1 MLTESDK
8 KQLNKLN
15 QSLTGEIKI
24 GSTAA
29 GHPQGQVFREFCDHL
44 AQLVPN
50 IKITSEDGS
59 SKQPPEIQIGNGLRY
74 QAIPTGLEI
83 QPFTEA
89 LAALDSE
96 SSPISMSESI
106 QMKLQQNELP
116 ATLIAFISPH
126 CTFCPQ
132 VIRQLIPLSMADAGV
147 QLIIIDG
154 NLFPELAQRHKIQSV
169 PTILLDEQFRWT
181 GSVPLEEIVD
191 AISTRNP
198 ALLGAASLE
207 SILKDGQASHLAAMM
222 LDINEIFPAFYDLL
236 IHDKW
241 PVRLGAMVVMEEIA
255 QEDPDLAAEA
265 IAPMWDHFENSADQI
280 KGDILYLFGEIG
292 EQSVIPRLGEVIKGD
307 YDNEV
312 KEAAQEALEKLSEE
326 K

>member
-1 MLTESDK
+1 MFSESEK
-8 KQLNKLN
+8 KQLEKLN
-15 QSLTGEIKI
+15 QTLTGEVKI

-29 GHPQGQVFREFCDHL
+29 GHPQGQAFREFCDHL

-59 SKQPPEIQIGNGLRY
+59 TRQPPEIQIGDGLRY
-74 QAIPTGLEI
+74 QAIPSGLEME
-83 QPFTEA
+83 PFTEA
-89 LAALDSE
+89 LAALDSK
-96 SSPISMSESI
+96 SSSISESI
-106 QMKLQQNELP
+106 KMKLQRNELP
-116 ATLIAFISPH
+116 ATLTAFISPH

-147 QLIIIDG
+147 QLIIVDG
-154 NLFPELAQRHKIQSV
+154 TLFPDLALRHKIRSV

-198 ALLGAASLE
+198 ALLGASSLE
-207 SILKDGQASHLAAMM
+207 SILKDGQAGHLAAMM
-222 LDINEIFPAFYDLL
+222 LDADEIFPAFYDLL
-236 IHDKW
+236 VHDKW

-255 QEDPDLAAEA
+255 KEATGLAAKA
-265 IAPMWDHFENSADQI
+265 ITPLWDRFENSADQI

-292 EQSVIPRLGEVIKGD
+292 EQSVISRLGEVIKGA